1 MGSGKVVQVIGPVVD
16 MGLAGEELPGLYN
29 GLEVP
34 VNDDKIA
41 VEVAQH
47 LGNNWVRCVAMG
59 PTDGLRRG
67 AEARDT
73 GGPLT
78 VPVGPQTLGR
88 LFNALGVPLD
98 NLGPAETEKRY
109 PIHRPAPPFEELQ
122 TSAPG
127 L

>member
-16 MGLAGEELPGLYN
+16 IAFAPEELPGLYN
-29 GLEVP
+29 GLEGP
-34 VNDDKIA
+34 VNDDKIL

-88 LFNALGVPLD
+88 PFNALGAPAAQP
-98 NLGPAETEKRY
+98 GP
-109 PIHRPAPPFEELQ
+109 
-122 TSAPG
+122 
-127 L
+127 